1 MSIFEKAMRQLND
14 ARRAPKAR
22 PAPQA
27 TTGQLTAAQASGSPP
42 AVATARKA
50 SIQPMVN
57 RRTARLVPGATPL
70 PKDESQL
77 AAEFRRIKRPLLAV
91 AFGQGAVQVEHGNL
105 IAVTS
110 SLPGEG
116 KTFTSVHLSRSMA
129 LERNHTVL
137 LIDTDVAKRNA
148 SRMYGLE
155 DAPGLIDV
163 LLEQRLDLY
172 QTAVQTDL
180 PSLLLVPVG
189 KHHPH
194 ATELL
199 ASQRMHDLVTALAK
213 ENTEQ
218 IHIFDTAPLMASSEP
233 QVVTTLVGQIVL
245 VVEADR
251 TPQHIVKEA
260 VATLDSSKAINLVL
274 NKGQFTFG
282 GDYSYGYGYGYGYG
296 QKDE

>member
-1 MSIFEKAMRQLND
+1 MSIIEKAMRQLSN
-14 ARRAPKAR
+14 RRAVPQVR
-22 PAPQA
+22 PVAQRRADPPRVAEA
-27 TTGQLTAAQASGSPP
+27 TGKPP
-42 AVATARKA
+42 AAVTGLKA
-50 SIQPMVN
+50 AVERTVP
-57 RRTARLVPGATPL
+57 RRTARLVPGAAPL
-70 PKDESQL
+70 PQDESQL

-91 AFGQGAVQVEHGNL
+91 AFGKGAVQVEHGNL

-116 KTFTSVHLSRSMA
+116 KTSTCVHLSRSMA

-137 LIDTDVAKRNA
+137 LIDTDVAKQNA

-163 LLEQRLDLY
+163 LLNERSDLY
-172 QTAVQTDL
+172 QVAVQTNL
-180 PSLLLVPVG
+180 PSLLIVPAG
-189 KHHPH
+189 KKHPH

-199 ASQRMHDLVTALAK
+199 ASQRMQDLVTALAK
-213 ENTEQ
+213 QKAEQ

-233 QVVTTLVGQIVL
+233 QVVTTFVGQIVL

-251 TPQHIVKEA
+251 TPQHVVKDA

-274 NKGQFTFG
+274 NKSRFPFG
-282 GDYSYGYGYGYGYG
+282 GDYGYGYGYAYD
-296 QKDE
+296 QKEE

>member
-14 ARRAPKAR
+14 ARTGARARLTPQPRIGPPTAGEAGGHS
-22 PAPQA
+22 PA
-27 TTGQLTAAQASGSPP
+27 L
-42 AVATARKA
+42 ATARKA

-57 RRTARLVPGATPL
+57 RRTARLVPGAAPL
-70 PKDESQL
+70 PKDESQH

-91 AFGQGAVQVEHGNL
+91 AFGKGAIQVEHGNL

-116 KTFTSVHLSRSMA
+116 KTSTSVHLSRSMA

-155 DAPGLIDV
+155 NAAGLIDV
-163 LLEQRLDLY
+163 LLDERLNLY
-172 QTAVQTDL
+172 QVAVQTDL
-180 PSLLLVPVG
+180 PSLLLVPAG
-189 KHHPH
+189 KQHPH

-199 ASQRMHDLVTALAK
+199 ASQRMQDLVTALA
-213 ENTEQ
+213 ERNAEQ
-218 IHIFDTAPLMASSEP
+218 IHVFDTAPLMASSEP

-251 TPQHIVKEA
+251 TPQHVVKEA

-274 NKGQFTFG
+274 NKGQFAFG
-282 GDYSYGYGYGYGYG
+282 GDYGYGYGYVYGYG

>member
-1 MSIFEKAMRQLND
+1 MSIFEKAMRQLNE
-14 ARRAPKAR
+14 ARAASQVQ
-22 PAPQA
+22 PAGKPR
-27 TTGQLTAAQASGSPP
+27 TGQPTAIQARGSPP
-42 AVATARKA
+42 TVATALNA
-50 SIQPMVN
+50 SVQPTVN
-57 RRTARLVPGATPL
+57 RRTARLVPGAAAL
-70 PKDESQL
+70 PKDESQF
-77 AAEFRRIKRPLLAV
+77 AGEFRRIKRPLLAV
-91 AFGQGAVQVEHGNL
+91 AFGEGAVQVEHGNL

-116 KTFTSVHLSRSMA
+116 KTFTSVRLARSMA

-148 SRMYGLE
+148 SRLYGLE

-163 LLEQRLDLY
+163 LLDERSSLDRV
-172 QTAVQTDL
+172 AVQTDL
-180 PSLLLVPVG
+180 PGMLFVPAG
-189 KHHPH
+189 KEHPH

-199 ASQRMHDLVTALAK
+199 ASQRMLDVIKALVD
-213 ENTEQ
+213 EQPEQ

-251 TPQHIVKEA
+251 TPQHVVKEA

-274 NKGQFTFG
+274 NKSQFTFG
-282 GDYSYGYGYGYGYG
+282 GDYGYGYGYGYG